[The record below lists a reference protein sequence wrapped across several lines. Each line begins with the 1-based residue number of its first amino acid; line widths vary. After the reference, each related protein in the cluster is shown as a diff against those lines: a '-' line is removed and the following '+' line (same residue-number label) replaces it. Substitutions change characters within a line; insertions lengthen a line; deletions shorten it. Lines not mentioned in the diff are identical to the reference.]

1 MPTTLIEGE
10 NIIVEVQVPAVRGA
24 TGETG
29 PTGPIGPTGAD
40 SMVTGPTGSIG
51 ETGATGPI
59 GATGSDSTVP
69 GPTGPTGATGSLGP
83 VGPTGSSS
91 TVPGPTGTTGATGI
105 TGATGPTGATGLQGS
120 MTVAQVTGLTLSG
133 SGWTADSGIYKNTLS
148 YGSILSTSI
157 VDVIPNN
164 ASIPTV
170 KAADVYPRTDSAAGS
185 VTVYSANGTTGDI
198 GVSIHIYNS

>member
-29 PTGPIGPTGAD
+29 PTGPLGPTGAD
-40 SMVTGPTGSIG
+40 STVTGPTGS
-51 ETGATGPI
+51 TGATG
-59 GATGSDSTVP
+59 A
-69 GPTGPTGATGSLGP
+69 
-83 VGPTGSSS
+83 
-91 TVPGPTGTTGATGI
+91 
-105 TGATGPTGATGLQGS
+105 TGATGPTGSTGLQGS
-120 MTVAQVTGLTLSG
+120 MTVTQVTGLTLFG

-170 KAADVYPRTDSAAGS
+170 KAADMYPRTDSASGS
-185 VTVYSANGTTGDI
+185 VTVYSGNGTTGDI